1 MLYATRVPTAFA
13 RLLLI
18 TTCQSSTHLVNV
30 TQHSASC
37 SFTFFIFVCANKH
50 VSRTSIHPSAASV
63 HAFSATACIDI
74 VMFVTSS
81 GQSWNCRSPSPLHES
96 KKMFCSHPCGT
107 TLLSYCMQ
115 CLDSCQLALQ
125 ECMLCSS
132 LAGEL
137 TSVDWKKKNTT
148 SIHLDAKNINLI
160 SNTALISDFYQVNTI
175 ELSKDKKTVM
185 HNLNHF
191 SFFSSSTS
199 VAYPGSTL
207 GPPYSQ
213 NTSPRGTQAACWS
226 DAQTPKL
233 AALNVAPLLRAYPLR
248 VRYGNEYS
256 LAIL

>member
-137 TSVDWKKKNTT
+137 TSVDWKKKKNTT

-207 GPPYSQ
+207 GPPYS
-213 NTSPRGTQAACWS
+213 
-226 DAQTPKL
+226 
-233 AALNVAPLLRAYPLR
+233 
-248 VRYGNEYS
+248 
-256 LAIL
+256 